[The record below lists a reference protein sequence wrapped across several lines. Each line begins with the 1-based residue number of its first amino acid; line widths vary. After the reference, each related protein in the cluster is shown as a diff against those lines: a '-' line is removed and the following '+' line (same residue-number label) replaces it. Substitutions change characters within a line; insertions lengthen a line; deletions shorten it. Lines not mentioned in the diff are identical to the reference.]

1 MIRILELFGGI
12 GAFTQAMKR
21 LNLPV
26 EVVDYVE
33 IDKYAVA
40 SYNAMNETKF
50 ECKDIRQYSRGADM
64 M

>member
-1 MIRILELFGGI
+1 MIRVLELFGGI

-21 LNLPV
+21 LNLPA

-40 SYNAMNETKF
+40 SYNAMNGTQF